1 MHNLAFYNR
10 VLLAEVLY
18 LLFYF
23 FKMELRTG
31 IEPVFMVY
39 KTIVF
44 TVILTKHIDIAEQ
57 KNNNTETF
65 K

>member
-1 MHNLAFYNR
+1 
-10 VLLAEVLY
+10 
-18 LLFYF
+18 
-23 FKMELRTG
+23 MELRTG

-57 KNNNTETF
+57 KITTQMTF